1 MKRLFSM
8 LTIAVLLMV
17 GLVSC
22 MSSAGGGDNFK
33 LYETANMWTFLKLD
47 TRTGQIWQVQY
58 SVEGDE
64 YRFESVLNGVDLT
77 DGMGY
82 EPNRFELYRTENI
95 RNFVLLD
102 KVEGRAWQVQWGKEE
117 QRIVVNIN

>member
-1 MKRLFSM
+1 
-8 LTIAVLLMV
+8 
-17 GLVSC
+17 
-22 MSSAGGGDNFK
+22 
-33 LYETANMWTFLKLD
+33 MWIFLKID

-64 YRFESVLNGVDLT
+64 YRFESVLNSVDLT

-82 EPNRFELYRTENI
+82 EPNRFEFYRTENI

-102 KVEGRAWQVQWGKEE
+102 KVDGRAWQVQWGKEE

>member
-8 LTIAVLLMV
+8 LTIAALLMV
-17 GLVSC
+17 CLVSC

-58 SVEGDE
+58 SVEGNE
-64 YRFESVLNGVDLT
+64 YRFESVLNSVDLT

-102 KVEGRAWQVQWGKEE
+102 KVDGRAWQVQWGKEE